1 MNTSLLAST
10 LLTLAL
16 LGGCSDLAVRA
27 APAKQPQ
34 PSTSALARHATVS
47 FWDAFSNARY
57 DDIPS
62 VQRLLTAAYLENP
75 ADPKVALLLAHTH
88 LWKVAERARL
98 TPVPPEIT
106 DHLAVAERYFTEARV
121 LAPDDARIPG
131 WLGAVK
137 LALGNVHHEE
147 GLTREGYY
155 LLKRST
161 EDVPHFHLFTF
172 SFVLMN
178 RPYDSPRFA
187 EGVDAIWRN
196 LELCSG
202 RRFDRPHLV
211 IDQAAYRAG
220 RDFGDGRHV
229 CYNGRIPHNV
239 EGFFLHFGD
248 VMVKSG
254 QREAALTAWRAV
266 KDVPEYAT
274 WRFKP
279 ALEERLADVDGWMTR
294 LRDADP
300 KNDPPV
306 LSASTM
312 ACTGCH
318 AR

>member
-1 MNTSLLAST
+1 MRHSLLAST
-10 LLTLAL
+10 LLAL
-16 LGGCSDLAVRA
+16 TMLGGCADLAVRT

-34 PSTSALARHATVS
+34 PSRSTLAQHATAS

-62 VQRLLTAAYLENP
+62 VQRLLTAAYLDNP

-106 DHLAVAERYFTEARV
+106 DHLAVAERYFTEAGA

-137 LALGNVHHEE
+137 LALGNVHREE
-147 GLTREGYY
+147 RLSREGYY

-161 EDVPHFHLFTF
+161 AEVPHFHLFTL
-172 SFVLMN
+172 SYMLMN
-178 RPYDSPRFA
+178 RPHDSPRFA

-196 LELCSG
+196 LELCAG
-202 RRFDRPHLV
+202 RRYDRPQLAL
-211 IDQAAYRAG
+211 DWAAFQAG
-220 RDFGDGRHV
+220 RDDGRGRQV
-229 CYNGRIPHNV
+229 CYNGRVPHNL

-248 VMVKSG
+248 VMAKSG
-254 QREAALTAWRAV
+254 QRDAALTAWRAV
-266 KDVPEYAT
+266 RDVPEYGT

-279 ALEERLADVDGWMTR
+279 ALEERLADVDGWLTR
-294 LRDADP
+294 LRDGDP

-306 LSASTM
+306 LSASVM

>member
-1 MNTSLLAST
+1 MNIFPLAFALLA
-10 LLTLAL
+10 LILF
-16 LGGCSDLAVRA
+16 GGCSDLAVRT
-27 APAKQPQ
+27 APVKQPQ

-57 DDIPS
+57 EDIPS

-75 ADPKVALLLAHTH
+75 ADPKVTLLLAHTH
-88 LWKVAERARL
+88 LWRVAERARL
-98 TPVPPEIT
+98 APVPPEIT

-137 LALGNVHHEE
+137 LALGNIHREE
-147 GLTREGYY
+147 GLTREGYH

-161 EDVPHFHLFTF
+161 EEVPHFNLFTF
-172 SFVLMN
+172 AFVMMSC
-178 RPYDSPRFA
+178 PYDSPRFA

-202 RRFDRPHLV
+202 RRVDRPHLV
-211 IDQAAYRAG
+211 IDQAAYRAAL
-220 RDFGDGRHV
+220 DFGDGRHV
-229 CYNGRIPHNV
+229 CYNGRIPHNL

-248 VMVKSG
+248 VMAKSG
-254 QREAALTAWRAV
+254 QRDAALTAWRAV
-266 KDVPEYAT
+266 KDGPEYAT

-279 ALEERLADVDGWMTR
+279 AHDERLADADGWVAR

-300 KNDPPV
+300 NNHPPV
-306 LSASTM
+306 LLASTM